1 MNPRRAVL
9 LITSLVVAG
18 LLAWFAV
25 AKWDSASK
33 VAAIIST
40 LAAVA
45 MVGLAVWTGLP
56 AAAKVLNISASKTGK
71 ATARGSSHAISG
83 VRAPQATGSC
93 GPRRPATPTLPAAA
107 TRCQASTS
115 ANAGR

>member
-1 MNPRRAVL
+1 MNLRRAVL

-33 VAAIIST
+33 VATVVSA

-45 MVGLAVWTGLP
+45 TVGVAAWAALP
-56 AAAKVLNISASKTGK
+56 ASARARSISASRTGK
-71 ATARGSSHAISG
+71 AVARGNSQATTG
-83 VRAPQATGSC
+83 VRAPAKTGDGTVRAEQTGDAKASDGSDATSGVK
-93 GPRRPATPTLPAAA
+93 LD
-107 TRCQASTS
+107 
-115 ANAGR
+115 

>member
-83 VRAPQATGSC
+83 VRAPGTTGD
-93 GPRRPATPTLPAAA
+93 GIVRAKKTGDAD
-107 TRCQASTS
+107 ASGGGDAVS
-115 ANAGR
+115 GVDFS